1 MNEKNIYLIL
11 IPYLKDMYVKKL
23 NGYLD
28 KLIYFSKK
36 YLQYRF
42 IKQKVT
48 IMDGIKYHQY
58 L

>member
-1 MNEKNIYLIL
+1 MKKYIL
-11 IPYLKDMYVKKL
+11 NFNSLLKTHVCKKIS
-23 NGYLD
+23 GYLD
-28 KLIYFSKK
+28 KLIYFAKK
-36 YLQYRF
+36 YLQCRF

>member
-1 MNEKNIYLIL
+1 MNEKKYIL
-11 IPYLKDMYVKKL
+11 NFNSLLKRHVCKKL

-28 KLIYFSKK
+28 KLIYFAKK